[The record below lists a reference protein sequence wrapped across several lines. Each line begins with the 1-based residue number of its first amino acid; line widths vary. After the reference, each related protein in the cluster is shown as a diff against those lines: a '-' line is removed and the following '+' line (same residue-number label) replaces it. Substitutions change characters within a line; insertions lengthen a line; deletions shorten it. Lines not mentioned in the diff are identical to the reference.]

1 MRTMHKLKFLS
12 VANLLMNIFI
22 VASFACDEKY
32 ILILA
37 LAIFV
42 SASDKLSES
51 FFWRKYSA

>member
-22 VASFACDEKY
+22 VASFACDKKY

-51 FFWRKYSA
+51 FF